1 MSYDYDYNR
10 MVEDA
15 DDLYDLY
22 IESSIDE
29 DYDDAEDGYDHYDQE
44 YDNYYFNLTEGMEI
58 VDDE

>member
-10 MVEDA
+10 MVEDS

-22 IESSIDE
+22 IESSVD
-29 DYDDAEDGYDHYDQE
+29 DNYDDAEDGYDHDDQE
-44 YDNYYFNLTEGMEI
+44 YDHYYFNLTEDIEI